1 MSETAEVTY
10 KTTSY
15 WDRDCERSI
24 IWEDKSINI
33 KWPIENN
40 QSLSILLSEKD
51 KKGGK
56 LCELK
61 DEDLF

>member
-1 MSETAEVTY
+1 MI
-10 KTTSY
+10 
-15 WDRDCERSI
+15 RNNH
-24 IWEDKSINI
+24 DKNNNKNGDNNNNI

-40 QSLSILLSEKD
+40 KSLSILLSEKD
-51 KKGGK
+51 KQGKK